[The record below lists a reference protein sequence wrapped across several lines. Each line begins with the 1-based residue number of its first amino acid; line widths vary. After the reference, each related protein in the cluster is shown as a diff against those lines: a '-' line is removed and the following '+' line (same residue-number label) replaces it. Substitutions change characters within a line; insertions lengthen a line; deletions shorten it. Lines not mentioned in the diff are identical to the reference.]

1 MQTPEGVGPF
11 SRGKKSQQKTPS
23 ERPLVGCR
31 CFYRRVGVPTLG
43 KVGEGFQ
50 ELEEM
55 LAAEGW
61 MDFFAK
67 QKLLVFFEKNKSSLK
82 FKRSSTFCRSQMT
95 FECFFWVMNFN
106 GLVLQ
111 PSWLNKSRS
120 YILPILHICMQLS
133 IFDASLTWLE
143 GLYLDTLQKLTS
155 PLLPGM
161 RSLSTEKGRHGS

>member
-11 SRGKKSQQKTPS
+11 PAEKNPNKKPPS

-55 LAAEGW
+55 LVAEGW

-82 FKRSSTFCRSQMT
+82 GHPRFVEAK
-95 FECFFWVMNFN
+95 
-106 GLVLQ
+106 
-111 PSWLNKSRS
+111 
-120 YILPILHICMQLS
+120 
-133 IFDASLTWLE
+133 
-143 GLYLDTLQKLTS
+143 
-155 PLLPGM
+155 
-161 RSLSTEKGRHGS
+161 